1 MWSGTI
7 RSGTVR
13 SGAMRIETVRRRWS
27 GSMRNRCG
35 ADHTL
40 GDICSGLNAR
50 PRNELVKVLA
60 NDRAEAQ
67 KVRALLL
74 T

>member
-1 MWSGTI
+1 
-7 RSGTVR
+7 
-13 SGAMRIETVRRRWS
+13 MRIETVRRRWS